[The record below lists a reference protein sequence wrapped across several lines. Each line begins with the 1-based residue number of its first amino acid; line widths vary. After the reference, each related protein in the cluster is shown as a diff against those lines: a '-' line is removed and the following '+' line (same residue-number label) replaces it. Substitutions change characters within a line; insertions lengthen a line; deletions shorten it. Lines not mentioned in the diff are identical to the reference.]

1 MGGDFETSFETERG
15 GRAGKAERLDVIG
28 LSNGDRG
35 WTPTAKAR
43 IIEES
48 FKQGVLTVVP
58 ARGALEAEVGILN
71 KDVGFICPGQN
82 AAVKLEAFPFT
93 RFGAVPGRVRSISRD
108 AVQDRD
114 MGLVYV
120 ATVTLDRAYIDTD
133 GRRAALA
140 PGLAAT
146 VDIKTGTRRIISD
159 LLSPLQTS
167 IAQAGRER

>member
-15 GRAGKAERLDVIG
+15 GRAGKAERLDVIP
-28 LSNGDRG
+28 LSNGNRG
-35 WTPTAKAR
+35 WTPAAKAR

-48 FKQGVLTVVP
+48 FKHGVLTVLP
-58 ARGALEAEVGILN
+58 ARAALEAEVRILN
-71 KDVGFICPGQN
+71 KDVGFIRLGQD
-82 AAVKLEAFPFT
+82 ATVKLEAFPFT
-93 RFGAVPGRVRSISRD
+93 RFGAVPGRVRSIT
-108 AVQDRD
+108 VQDRD
-114 MGLVYV
+114 LRLVYV

-146 VDIKTGTRRIISD
+146 VDIKTRTRRIISY

-167 IAQAGRER
+167 IAQAGRKR